1 MLGRSLLMKAS
12 GAAFSVL
19 EPPFSTVSL
28 LLHGDGANGSTTIVD
43 SSPRPKTV
51 TAVGN
56 AQISTAQSKFGG
68 SSIAL
73 DASGDYL
80 RLDGSSDFA
89 FGTGEWTIEFFYY
102 ASGTSKFFEA
112 LFDTRASGQSLS
124 NGIAIY
130 HGGNAST
137 ITCDTGGT
145 GVSITG
151 FTLGQ
156 WHHVAFSKV
165 GTNLRAFLNGVQS
178 GPTVTH
184 TANIIVNANRPVIGA
199 NLVLNAALNGFLDEF
214 RITAAGRY
222 AANFT
227 PPTAP
232 FPDF

>member
-1 MLGRSLLMKAS
+1 MEYWGNSYNF
-12 GAAFSVL
+12 AAGDPYFAN
-19 EPPFSTVSL
+19 VSL

-51 TAVGN
+51 TAIGN

-68 SSIAL
+68 SSIAF

-102 ASGTSKFFEA
+102 ANGTSKAFET

-137 ITCDTGGT
+137 ITCETGSIS
-145 GVSITG
+145 VSING

-165 GTNLRAFLNGVQS
+165 GTNLRAFLNGGQS
-178 GPTVTH
+178 GPAVTH
-184 TANIIVNANRPVIGA
+184 TANIIVNANRPVIGT
-199 NLVLNAALNGFLDEF
+199 NLNLQFSLDGFLDEF

-222 AANFT
+222 AGNFT
-227 PPTAP
+227 PPPAP